1 MTVLDVSD
9 AIQAAMKSLGLIG
22 SYDVRWDGSRST
34 GWVGRPGDGEDVAV
48 TVSVAKLPP
57 MPVSD

>member
-9 AIQAAMKSLGLIG
+9 AIQAAMKSLGLVG

-48 TVSVAKLPP
+48 TVSVTKLPP
-57 MPVSD
+57 METSD

>member
-9 AIQAAMKSLGLIG
+9 AIQSAMKSLSLVG

-57 MPVSD
+57 MKTSA